1 MVPLRA
7 CIIYENDYHLYGRLP
22 CSVNKASPCHPHDW
36 RQGCRAAHFHSP
48 ADWNAVVSVTA
59 SLPCPDSLGLPDMLF
74 EPTSCSR
81 CTSIASLWV
90 VFDSGTEGRS
100 GGSRSLQ

>member
-1 MVPLRA
+1 VVTLRA

-36 RQGCRAAHFHSP
+36 RQGCRAAHFHFP
-48 ADWNAVVSVTA
+48 AEWNAVVLVTA
-59 SLPCPDSLGLPDMLF
+59 PLPCPDSPVLLDMLF
-74 EPTSCSR
+74 EPTSSSCR
-81 CTSIASLWV
+81 TSIASLWV
-90 VFDSGTEGRS
+90 VLDSGTEGRS